1 MSKELIDQDE
11 DMREEYDFKHAIRNP
26 YARLARNGPLVRL
39 EPDVL
44 EVFPDSEAVNEA
56 LRLLIKAA
64 KHVKTFPKAS

>member
-1 MSKELIDQDE
+1 MSKESIDQE
-11 DMREEYDFKHAIRNP
+11 DVRDEYDFKHAIRNP

-44 EVFPDSEAVNEA
+44 AVFPDSNAVNEA

-64 KHVKTFPKAS
+64 NDAQALPKAG